1 MASFGGKVGCCGG
14 AESWRADAGGGGGG
28 DAAVVRPLP
37 VGGVEGVCRR
47 IGFRRHAAG
56 FPRHAGD
63 APWPDADQAISAKS
77 A

>member
-14 AESWRADAGGGGGG
+14 AASWRADAGGGG

-37 VGGVEGVCRR
+37 VGGVGG
-47 IGFRRHAAG
+47 IGSRRHAAG
-56 FPRHAGD
+56 LPRHAGD
-63 APWPDADQAISAKS
+63 GPWPDADQAISAKS